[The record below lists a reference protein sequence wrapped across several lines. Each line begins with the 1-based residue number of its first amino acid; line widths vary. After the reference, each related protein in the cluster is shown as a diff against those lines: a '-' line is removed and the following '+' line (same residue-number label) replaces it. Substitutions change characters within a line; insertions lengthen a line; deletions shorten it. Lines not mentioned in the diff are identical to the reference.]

1 MLFVPAFEVRSL
13 AMRVSSIYIF
23 VPTDV
28 ESLKM
33 FIALW
38 HTMISVFLRNN
49 VCIHVEATYQKE
61 LGRVIDL
68 ISGCV
73 SIVASHITQPYN
85 LEDIYCQINFS
96 T

>member
-28 ESLKM
+28 ESLEM

-49 VCIHVEATYQKE
+49 VYILVEATYQKE
-61 LGRVIDL
+61 LV
-68 ISGCV
+68 
-73 SIVASHITQPYN
+73 
-85 LEDIYCQINFS
+85 E
-96 T
+96 